1 LIQLS
6 LPGPSIHKH
15 NKKKIMTHSLRNP
28 LKSSLTPALLMACL
42 ILPAGKISAAEK
54 GEIAVKNGEKVAFM
68 GDSITQAG
76 RRKGGYCQL
85 VLSALK
91 DQGIEAVPVFA
102 GISGHKSNQM
112 LARLENDVLK
122 HKPDWMTLSC
132 GVNDVWHGKRGVDL
146 ASYKKN
152 ITEIVN
158 RAHKAGVKVMLLTS
172 TMINED
178 QGNAMNQKLAG
189 YNDFIKSLAKE
200 KKCLLADLNADM
212 QAGLKKFP
220 ADAPK
225 GKQLT
230 SDGVHMNKAGNI
242 MMARGVA
249 KAFGLTDQQLDKS
262 AKSWK

>member
-1 LIQLS
+1 
-6 LPGPSIHKH
+6 
-15 NKKKIMTHSLRNP
+15 
-28 LKSSLTPALLMACL
+28 
-42 ILPAGKISAAEK
+42 
-54 GEIAVKNGEKVAFM
+54 
-68 GDSITQAG
+68 
-76 RRKGGYCQL
+76 
-85 VLSALK
+85 
-91 DQGIEAVPVFA
+91 
-102 GISGHKSNQM
+102 
-112 LARLENDVLK
+112 
-122 HKPDWMTLSC
+122 
-132 GVNDVWHGKRGVDL
+132 
-146 ASYKKN
+146 
-152 ITEIVN
+152 
-158 RAHKAGVKVMLLTS
+158 
-172 TMINED
+172 MINED